1 MWNQEDFF
9 CIVKLLHFKFFSH
22 LKKDQKGIHLICS
35 LTRSPPRG
43 KHSKADAHKVM
54 LHTPSR
60 TDWQQKPSS
69 IWADTASSR
78 HNSTYIA
85 SLSEFFCVRCT
96 SAVLIFMKLLLSFS
110 SCIWMCDWNISSRL
124 LLFICR
130 KCRRACWSALQWK
143 ESPFHVRFWLGVSA
157 IQLNEG

>member
-35 LTRSPPRG
+35 LTLPPPRG

-85 SLSEFFCVRCT
+85 SLS
-96 SAVLIFMKLLLSFS
+96 LSFFVSGAPLPFWYLWS
-110 SCIWMCDWNISSRL
+110 SFWV
-124 LLFICR
+124 
-130 KCRRACWSALQWK
+130 SALAYGCVTGI
-143 ESPFHVRFWLGVSA
+143 FHPVCFFSFAENVDKHAEARC
-157 IQLNEG
+157 NERNLHFMWGFDLVCLQSN